1 MVAYRLQ
8 ASSTDER
15 YYLISDHLGTN
26 AHQIKYS
33 DSSRSSQYYLPFG
46 GSRGVS
52 GGGLDTDRTYTGQVS
67 DEALTGLMFYNARYY
82 DPLLRRFISP
92 DTIVPDP
99 GNPQDLNRYT
109 YVRNNPVLY
118 RDDSGHDPDESYLK
132 PAGIGPAQI
141 RQIEH
146 ASARAATAMSQ
157 IDSIVGQMRTWD
169 PDALLS
175 DSQINTI
182 IELAEAINEY
192 NAAVNTIRKIAPEW
206 LTDLGTSS
214 LDPIPELASPNGD
227 GITWEEIRPVVIT
240 AAHGGVS
247 LGAGMLGY
255 LGAVVVCAGTGGAG
269 CVVWAT
275 AAIAMPIATV
285 GNVIVAEAFD
295 EEITAGDALAW
306 TVGAGLAGGS
316 SSVTRLAGTGGAL
329 MTVLRG
335 NGGRITAKKILDGW
349 RYLD

>member
-67 DEALTGLMFYNARYY
+67 DETLTGLMFYNARYY

-182 IELAEAINEY
+182 IELSEAINEY
-192 NAAVNTIRKIAPEW
+192 NAAVNTIRKIAPAEW
-206 LTDLGTSS
+206 LTDLGTNS
-214 LDPIPELASPNGD
+214 LDPIPQLAPSGS
-227 GITWEEIRPVVIT
+227 TWERIKPAVV
-240 AAHGGVS
+240 AASHLGVS
-247 LGAGMLGY
+247 LAAGLLGY
-255 LGAVVVCAGTGGAG
+255 DGAISLCVGAAPGCMAWAAASLALYVGAVGHVVVHETSG
-269 CVVWAT
+269 V
-275 AAIAMPIATV
+275 
-285 GNVIVAEAFD
+285 D
-295 EEITAGDALAW
+295 DDEITGLDVLEW

-316 SSVTRLAGTGGAL
+316 SAITRSGGTGGVATTMLRTREIRGTLRQVLNGWTAL
-329 MTVLRG
+329 E
-335 NGGRITAKKILDGW
+335 
-349 RYLD
+349 